1 MNWGQLVFNYYLR
14 LAWLSLRRTPVISSL
29 MVLALG
35 LGIGAFMTTFTVYY
49 LMSGDPI
56 PHKSD
61 QLYAVQLDNWD
72 PNDPPTESAEDVELQ
87 LTYRDGQA
95 LMRMDTPAI
104 RQAQMY
110 STSMVVVPESEE
122 APYEQTV
129 RATYATFFPMF
140 DVPFLFGAP
149 WSEQDDEN
157 RSNVVVLGKQ
167 LNDKLFAGENSVG
180 RSVKLN
186 DGMYRVVGVIDDWQ
200 PAPRFYHS
208 DYSRAWQD
216 TEQIF
221 LPFSLAVQMFLPPQ
235 GNTNCWKERDD
246 TLDPKEGFL
255 QSECVW
261 TQYWAELET
270 PADAAAYKDLL
281 DNYVRDQ
288 KLIGRFER
296 PLNTFL
302 SPVKEWLVINH
313 VVSDDNR
320 VLLRLSFLFLLVCVV
335 NTVGLLMAKFLGKSG
350 EIALRRAMGASQGSV
365 FRQNLVEVALIG
377 VLGGV
382 CGFGLAWLG
391 LRAVEKLY
399 RGYQHLV
406 HLDPTMLLTAIS
418 LAVLAA
424 ILAGLYPVWRVS
436 RQAPA
441 GLLKTQ

>member
-1 MNWGQLVFNYYLR
+1 MFSYHLK
-14 LAWLSLRRTPVISSL
+14 LAWLSVKRTPVMSAL
-29 MVLALG
+29 MVAALG

-61 QLYAVQLDNWD
+61 VLYAVQLDNWD
-72 PNDPPTESAEDVELQ
+72 PNDPPTESAEDIELQ
-87 LTYRDGQA
+87 VTYQDGQN
-95 LMRMDTPAI
+95 LMHMQTPAI

-110 STSMVVVPESEE
+110 ASSAVVVPEGDDPPFEE
-122 APYEQTV
+122 PV
-129 RATYATFFPMF
+129 RATYTTFFPMF
-140 DVPFLFGAP
+140 DVPFLFGSP
-149 WSEQDDEN
+149 WSAQDDEN
-157 RSNVVVLGKQ
+157 RNSVVVIGKA

-180 RSVKLN
+180 RSVMLN
-186 DGMYRVVGVIDDWQ
+186 DLLYRVVGVIDEWQ
-200 PAPRFYHS
+200 PAPRFYHA
-208 DYSRAWQD
+208 DFSRAWQD

-221 LPFSLAVQMFLPPQ
+221 LPFTLAVQLFLPPN
-235 GNTNCWKERDD
+235 GNVNCWKSPDEN
-246 TLDPKEGFL
+246 LDPKEGFL

-261 TQYWAELET
+261 NQFWAELET
-270 PADAAAYKDLL
+270 PEQAAAYKDML

-288 KLIGRFER
+288 KAIGRFER

-302 SPVKEWLVINH
+302 SPVPEWLEINQ

-350 EIALRRAMGASQGSV
+350 EIALRRAMGASQGTV
-365 FRQNLVEVALIG
+365 FRQNLVEVTFIG

-382 CGFGLAWLG
+382 FGFGLAWLG
-391 LRAVEKLY
+391 LRAVEQLY
-399 RGYQHLV
+399 RGYKHLV
-406 HLDPTMLLTAIS
+406 HLDPVMLLTAVS
-418 LAVLAA
+418 LAILAA